1 MSDRK
6 ARKRAAIDAR
16 KAATKARLA
25 APPTPPTVPVALP
38 WKRTHSR
45 GAMRRQ
51 RWAEDAAWSTVMSGD
66 AADIEGGMLAVAT
79 LVSALGPVLRGRR

>member
-1 MSDRK
+1 MSERK

-25 APPTPPTVPVALP
+25 ESPKPPAVPVALP
-38 WKRTHSR
+38 WKRTHAR

-51 RWAEDAAWSTVMSGD
+51 LRAEGAAWSTVMSGD
-66 AADIEGGMLAVAT
+66 AADLEGGLLAAAT
-79 LVSALGPVLRGRR
+79 LVSALGSVLRGRR